1 MFVLVARYYM
11 KEGAED
17 LALELLKSVIPL
29 ARQEPGCLTYTVNQS
44 TADPRQLM
52 LFECYVDEAAFQ
64 TNAATSYVREIVLGK
79 VIPMIEKRERET
91 YTAVEP

>member
-11 KEGAED
+11 KEGTEE

-29 ARQEPGCLTYTVNQS
+29 ARQEPGCLTYMVNQS

-52 LFECYVDEAAFQ
+52 LFERYVDEAAFQ
-64 TNAATSYVREIVLGK
+64 THAATPYVREIVLGK
-79 VIPMIEKRERET
+79 VVPMIEKRERET
-91 YTAVEP
+91 FIAIEP